1 MKGVPADYHA
11 KHLRHQLTKSLIVM
25 RESLQVTSF
34 LFISSYQHY
43 FTKHKT
49 CAIYLPTLF
58 LKTLNIYSVHYLLT
72 NIISQNIK
80 HLQYA
85 LPTFQHYFT
94 KHKTFTVCATY
105 LPTFFHKT
113 LKTITFSIRESWL
126 QNSSTMVTQME
137 NLWNRCWMT
146 VLLHLILT

>member
-1 MKGVPADYHA
+1 MAPANQKPHSYERITPGD
-11 KHLRHQLTKSLIVM
+11 LIFIY
-25 RESLQVTSF
+25 LF
-34 LFISSYQHY
+34 LPTLF
-43 FTKHKT
+43 HKT
-49 CAIYLPTLF
+49 LNMCAIYLPTLF